1 MPRKSSP
8 IPHCQAFQGVTF
20 SRRPPL
26 CQGAGATGGGPGR
39 GGATV
44 AAFRRFAAL
53 AGVAMLAAGPL
64 AGCTPLVI
72 GGVGGAAVAASEHRG
87 LKGFATDTEI
97 RATIN
102 HLWFQHSVGLS
113 SGVNLTVDHGRV
125 LLTGRSPNEQTRQDL
140 IRLAWQAEGVKEVI
154 NEILVDTGGGIVD
167 SATDTWITT
176 QLRTKLTIDLDIRS
190 QNYSIDTVDG
200 VVYLMGTATG
210 QPELDRV
217 IQHARSVPN
226 VQRVVN
232 YVRIISSL

>member
-1 MPRKSSP
+1 MARLNRFVSLFG
-8 IPHCQAFQGVTF
+8 IALVC
-20 SRRPPL
+20 
-26 CQGAGATGGGPGR
+26 AGTTSA
-39 GGATV
+39 
-44 AAFRRFAAL
+44 
-53 AGVAMLAAGPL
+53 
-64 AGCTPLVI
+64 CTPLLI

-102 HLWFQHSVGLS
+102 HLWFQHSVDLS
-113 SGVNLTVDHGRV
+113 SGVTLTVDHGRV

-140 IRLAWQAEGVKEVI
+140 VRLCWQADGVKEVI
-154 NEILVDTGGGIVD
+154 NEVLVDTGGGVVD
-167 SATDTWITT
+167 SAKDTWITT